1 MAAPGLSH
9 FEDPAAARWEERECS
24 SLELREVA
32 RPGLRRL
39 WHASASPYRRRGIGD
54 ALEADDIT
62 RYRIANGARVFSP
75 SVVLKLSGSEVTPAS
90 LLQFHEPD
98 DAGFDD
104 LGLRNER
111 DIFRLTSC
119 HTFASIPACRK
130 GEVWHGFAHGLDARF
145 DGRGAISQHVQSG
158 SKGDHFDLNLLADLA
173 VMLSHIAH
181 VIEGETHNGGVIDVD
196 LHSQPMRLLL
206 VVGSADFGRSIDFG
220 GSADLRAQHQG
231 ERNGGHSSEDGE

>member
-9 FEDPAAARWEERECS
+9 FEDPAAARWEGGGCS
-24 SLELREVA
+24 SLELRGGA
-32 RPGLRRL
+32 RPGPARRGQ
-39 WHASASPYRRRGIGD
+39 ASASPYRRRGIGD

-62 RYRIANGARVFSP
+62 RYRIANG
-75 SVVLKLSGSEVTPAS
+75 AS

-158 SKGDHFDLNLLADLA
+158 
-173 VMLSHIAH
+173 
-181 VIEGETHNGGVIDVD
+181 
-196 LHSQPMRLLL
+196 
-206 VVGSADFGRSIDFG
+206 
-220 GSADLRAQHQG
+220 
-231 ERNGGHSSEDGE
+231 